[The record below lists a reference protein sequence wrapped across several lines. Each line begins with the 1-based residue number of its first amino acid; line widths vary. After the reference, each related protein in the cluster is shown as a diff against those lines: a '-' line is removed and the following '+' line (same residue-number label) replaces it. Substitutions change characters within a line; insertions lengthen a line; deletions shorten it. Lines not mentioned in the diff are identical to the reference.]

1 MMPSEMTHLVTGGAG
16 FIAHTLI
23 RRLLERGDSVLAI
36 DNLSRGSLASLE
48 RFSSDPLF
56 SFRQADCADYA
67 SLRNEVG
74 DALGTMTLT
83 NVWHL
88 AANSDVP
95 AGVEDPEID
104 LRDTFLTTFNVL
116 KLMREFAVPNL
127 HFASSS
133 AIYGDLGDRVADE
146 AAGPLE
152 PISNY
157 GAMKLASEA
166 QIRASVES
174 HIQRAD
180 IFRFPNVIGTPATH
194 GVILDFVRKLKA
206 TPSRLDVLGNGTQRK
221 PYLHVEEL
229 VDAML
234 YIQTVATGRY
244 NVFNIGPK
252 DIGVTVG
259 FIAETVQSRMS
270 NGANICYG
278 AGDRGWVGD
287 VPKFQYS
294 TSRLQSLG
302 WEPRMD
308 SKTAVMRAV
317 NEIIAEQA

>member
-1 MMPSEMTHLVTGGAG
+1 MPGEVTHLVTGGAG
-16 FIAHTLI
+16 FIAQSLI
-23 RRLLERGDSVLAI
+23 RRLLERGEAVLAV
-36 DNLSRGSLASLE
+36 DNLSRGSLASIE
-48 RFSSDPLF
+48 RFAGDARF
-56 SFRQADCADYA
+56 SFRQTDCADYA
-67 SLRNEVG
+67 AFKTEIGVAES
-74 DALGTMTLT
+74 GTPITD
-83 NVWHL
+83 VWHL

-116 KLMREFAVPNL
+116 KLMRELAVPNL

-146 AAGPLE
+146 GAGPLE

-166 QIRASVES
+166 QIRASVEA

-206 TPSRLDVLGNGTQRK
+206 TPDRLDVLGNGAQRK
-221 PYLHVEEL
+221 PYLHVDEL

-234 YIQTVATGRY
+234 YIQANATGRY

-252 DIGVTVG
+252 DSGVTVR
-259 FIAETVQSRMS
+259 FIAETVQSKLS
-270 NGANICYG
+270 SGANIYFG
-278 AGDRGWVGD
+278 DGDRGWVGD

-294 TSRLQSLG
+294 TSRLRALG
-302 WEPRMD
+302 WESRLD
-308 SKTAVMRAV
+308 SNAAVVKAV
-317 NEIIAEQA
+317 DEIIAEQA

>member
-1 MMPSEMTHLVTGGAG
+1 MPGEVTHLVTGGAG
-16 FIAHTLI
+16 FVAHTLI
-23 RRLLERGDSVLAI
+23 RRLLERGDAVLAV
-36 DNLSRGSLASLE
+36 DNLSRGTLASME
-48 RFSSDPLF
+48 RFAGDHRF
-56 SFRQADCADYA
+56 GFRRADCADYVA
-67 SLRNEVG
+67 FKRAVDDVHAKAPIS
-74 DALGTMTLT
+74 D
-83 NVWHL
+83 VWHL

-95 AGVEDPEID
+95 AGVDDPEID

-116 KLMREFAVPNL
+116 KLMRECSVPAL

-133 AIYGDLGDRVADE
+133 AIYGDLGDRIADE

-174 HIQRAD
+174 HVRRANV
-180 IFRFPNVIGTPATH
+180 FRFPNVVGTPATH

-229 VDAML
+229 VDAMIF
-234 YIQTVATGRY
+234 IQTNATERF

-259 FIAETVQSRMS
+259 FIAETVQAKMS
-270 NGANICYG
+270 SAASICYG
-278 AGDRGWVGD
+278 ESDRGWVGD
-287 VPKFQYS
+287 VPKFRYS
-294 TSRLQSLG
+294 TARLRALG
-302 WEPRMD
+302 WAPRLD
-308 SKTAVMRAV
+308 SRSAVRKAAE
-317 NEIIAEQA
+317 EIIAEES

>member
-1 MMPSEMTHLVTGGAG
+1 MPSEATHLVTGGAG

-23 RRLLERGDSVLAI
+23 RRLLECGDTVLAV
-36 DNLSRGSLASLE
+36 DNLSRGTLAPLE
-48 RFSSDPLF
+48 RFSGDHRF
-56 SFRQADCADYA
+56 IFRRADCADYA
-67 SLRNEVG
+67 SFRHEIT
-74 DALGTMTLT
+74 DALGKAPIT

-95 AGVEDPEID
+95 AGVDNPEID

-116 KLMREFAVPNL
+116 KLMRELRIPTL

-133 AIYGDLGDRVADE
+133 AIYGDLGDRAADE

-174 HIQRAD
+174 HIRRAD
-180 IFRFPNVIGTPATH
+180 IFRFPNVIGAPATH
-194 GVILDFVRKLKA
+194 GVIFDFVRKLKA
-206 TPSRLDVLGNGTQRK
+206 TPTQLDVLGNGTQRK

-234 YIQTVATGRY
+234 FIRMKATGRY
-244 NVFNIGPK
+244 NVFNIGPM
-252 DIGVTVG
+252 DSGVTVG
-259 FIAETVQSRMS
+259 FIAETVRSRVS
-270 NGANICYG
+270 IGAKICYG
-278 AGDRGWVGD
+278 DGDRGWVGD

-294 TSRLQSLG
+294 IARLQALG
-302 WEPRMD
+302 WAPRMD
-308 SKTAVMRAV
+308 SQSAVTKAV
-317 NEIIAEQA
+317 KEIIAEQA